1 MDSMP
6 KTVRPVDPAWSEDL
20 DSAAVAYGTPV
31 RMQIMR
37 HLRVAGPSMRYQ
49 LEQATGVKH
58 ALLVQSLNKLEAAG
72 VVSVNLPPE
81 ERSTRALTY
90 TLDRQRADYLLDL
103 MVNFVRAQGA

>member
-1 MDSMP
+1 MAFMP
-6 KTVRPVDPAWSEDL
+6 KTVRPVDPAWTDDL
-20 DSAAVAYGTPV
+20 DAAATAFGTPV

-58 ALLVQSLNKLEAAG
+58 AVLVQSLNKLEGAG

-90 TLDRQRADYLLDL
+90 TLDRERADYLLGL
-103 MVNFVRAQGA
+103 VAAYVRAQAN